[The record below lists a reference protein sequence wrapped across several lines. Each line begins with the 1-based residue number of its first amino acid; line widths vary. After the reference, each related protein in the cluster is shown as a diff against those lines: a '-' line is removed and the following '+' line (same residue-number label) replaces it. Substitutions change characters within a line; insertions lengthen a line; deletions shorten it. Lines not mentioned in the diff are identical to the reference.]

1 MSLNPA
7 TLQLLSA
14 YVDGELTAAE
24 RETVERALVADPRL
38 RELERSMRGLG
49 SAVRA
54 LSDAEVTKADFSGL
68 ADRVM
73 ARVSRRPGF
82 LDRVRE
88 AWRRPWLPV
97 GGLVAVAAAAFFIF
111 GPAASTGPTAPGV
124 VVQSASADSSQN
136 QLQPVVLKTET
147 GDAIIW
153 LVDTPDASGNH
164 RPTVL
169 PPDKPGVQA
178 PVPAQ
183 QRPRAGEL

>member
-1 MSLNPA
+1 MSLNPE

-24 RETVERALVADPRL
+24 RETVERALAADPRV

-49 SAVRA
+49 GAVRA
-54 LSDAEVTKADFSGL
+54 LSEAQVAQADFSGL
-68 ADRVM
+68 TDRVLG
-73 ARVSRRPGF
+73 RVSRRPSV
-82 LDRVRE
+82 LARLRE
-88 AWRRPWLPV
+88 AWRRPWFPI
-97 GGLVAVAAAAFFIF
+97 GGLVAVAVGAFFALQ
-111 GPAASTGPTAPGV
+111 PVAQAPRAAGV
-124 VVQSASADSSQN
+124 VVQSATADTPA
-136 QLQPVVLKTET
+136 QLQPVVLKTES

-153 LVDTPDASGNH
+153 LVEHPDASGNH
-164 RPTVL
+164 RPGAL

>member
-24 RETVERALVADPRL
+24 RETVERALSADPRL

-54 LSDAEVTKADFSGL
+54 LSGAEVTKADFSGL

-73 ARVSRRPGF
+73 ARVARRPGL
-82 LDRVRE
+82 LDRIRE
-88 AWRRPWLPV
+88 AWRWPWVPL
-97 GGLVAVAAAAFFIF
+97 GGLVAVAAAAFFVF
-111 GPAASTGPTAPGV
+111 GPAVSTAPTAAGV
-124 VVQSASADSSQN
+124 VVQSATADTSQN

-169 PPDKPGVQA
+169 PPDKQGVQA

>member
-38 RELERSMRGLG
+38 REVERSMRGLG
-49 SAVRA
+49 SAVRS
-54 LSDAEVTKADFSGL
+54 LSEAEVSSADFSAL
-68 ADRVM
+68 TDRVM
-73 ARVSRRPGF
+73 ARVARRPG
-82 LDRVRE
+82 LVERLRE
-88 AWRRPWLPV
+88 AWRRPWLPL
-97 GGLVAVAAAAFFIF
+97 GGLVAVAAAAFFAF
-111 GPAASTGPTAPGV
+111 RPAVPTGPTAPGV
-124 VVQSASADSSQN
+124 IVQSASADNTQN

-153 LVDTPDASGNH
+153 LVDKPDASGNH
-164 RPTVL
+164 RPSML